1 MEIQFEYYIWYQNI
15 VYEWLSKLN
24 SIFYLQLCKIISSP
38 AVSNIESA
46 FKLI

>member
-1 MEIQFEYYIWYQNI
+1 MIEHLQKLVDQNWNT
-15 VYEWLSKLN
+15 YEWLSKLN